1 MGFYNSGIKRL
12 FKGNALQNQRNSVEI
27 EKLKKNETADDS
39 TATSHKA
46 LIDANTAK
54 VTFPGFG
61 STSTTALR
69 GNTTTISGS
78 QSSAITANTAYRI
91 QVYEIVGT
99 NAQWN
104 ALTGI
109 TTTTGYAI
117 TGEGAPD
124 LRTDTILSIRL
135 ETWAPEAVGKT
146 PTAISNVQW
155 RFNPYDSFGTAVTD
169 NIMFNVPFYGGNIAN
184 TAGVH
189 ICQPSPHSS
198 YSKSSSTECNMVI
211 TEEPVRL
218 AVNLSGALDTE
229 EIPNKIR
236 CVIVFV
242 ANAGSGYAY

>member
-1 MGFYNSGIKRL
+1 MDFYNSGIKRL
-12 FKGNALQNQRNSVEI
+12 FKGKALQNQRNSVEI
-27 EKLKKNETADDS
+27 EKLKKNEAADD
-39 TATSHKA
+39 ATVAGITS
-46 LIDANTAK
+46 
-54 VTFPGFG
+54 FPGFG
-61 STSTTALR
+61 TTSTTALR

-78 QSSAITANTAYRI
+78 QASAITVNSAYRI

-99 NAQWN
+99 NAEWN
-104 ALTGI
+104 ALAGILTSTGH
-109 TTTTGYAI
+109 AI

-124 LRTDTILSIRL
+124 LRTDTILSVRL
-135 ETWAPEAVGKT
+135 ETWAPEAAGKT

-198 YSKSSSTECNMVI
+198 YSKSSSTECNMAI
-211 TEEPVRL
+211 TEEPVHF
-218 AVNLSGALDTE
+218 AVALSGALDTE